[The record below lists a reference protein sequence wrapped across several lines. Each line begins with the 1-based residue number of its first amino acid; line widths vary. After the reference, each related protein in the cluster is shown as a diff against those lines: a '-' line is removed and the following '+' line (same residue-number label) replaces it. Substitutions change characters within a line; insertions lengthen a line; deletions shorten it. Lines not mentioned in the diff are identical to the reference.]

1 MKTNSEN
8 LIKVSFRISREEME
22 FIRFLN
28 SRLHGK
34 KSSSIVLRALIDD
47 YMLGYIESGSFTIE
61 RIKNED

>member
-34 KSSSIVLRALIDD
+34 KSPSIVLRALIDD

-61 RIKNED
+61 RSKNED

>member
-8 LIKVSFRISREEME
+8 LIKVSFRISRDEME

-34 KSSSIVLRALIDD
+34 KSPSIVLRTLIDD
-47 YMLGYIESGSFTIE
+47 YMLGYIETGLFSIDGG
-61 RIKNED
+61 KNED